1 MEIEIFSSK
10 DRKLPSD
17 LIGSVAADCGG
28 ANNIFTWLDE
38 RKIRKDNDKVVGI
51 QLSFLNINGQEN
63 SDLIDLTI
71 IMTSRDEINEAK
83 SQNLPVPVRRINLPM
98 TFAEFQSLF
107 QNFKLTLSPWENGT
121 GLLEGLEFEYESNHV

>member
-28 ANNIFTWLDE
+28 ANNIFTWLDQRE
-38 RKIRKDNDKVVGI
+38 LRKDGGNIVGI

-63 SDLIDLTI
+63 SDPIDVTI
-71 IMTSRDEINEAK
+71 IITSRDEINEAK
-83 SQNLPVPVRRINLPM
+83 RKNLPVPVRRIHVGYM

-121 GLLEGLEFEYESNHV
+121 GLLEGLEFEYESN